1 MFAQEICLVL
11 AILITLAGVWMHWH
25 MHHYHMGAEEAMK
38 ERKLSA
44 EQVDRRLKVMRTSAG
59 ALTIIGMSLLIVAVT
74 VLAD

>member
-1 MFAQEICLVL
+1 
-11 AILITLAGVWMHWH
+11 
-25 MHHYHMGAEEAMK
+25 MK

-74 VLAD
+74 FLAD